1 MTTPRTATLAAL
13 GVAGIAAAALATGS
27 LLVGAAP
34 ASVDGTAQNAHPS
47 QVQLACP
54 TALVD
59 PFNTS
64 HVATAATWSSLSSA
78 PVTPAPA
85 SITGTGGVIPTGL
98 TLVGQGGGELAGLSA
113 VGCAAPR
120 TSQWIA
126 VGATTSGADMVL
138 ILSNPGPTAS
148 VVSVD
153 GYGAFGPLNAAPR
166 QVTVAANSSV
176 SVLLAGW
183 FPDENSLAVHVQADG
198 GGVSAWAQA
207 SLMNG
212 EIPQG
217 TTLASAIAPATTQT
231 ILGVDPK
238 GTSLLRLVS
247 PSGDA
252 HVSVSV
258 ADSTGVHPL
267 GGGNATV
274 AAGSTLEMPLD
285 GASKDSTPIALIV
298 SSDRE
303 VVAQTTTITLG
314 APWAERANAW
324 IMRSSV
330 APATLLTQAPIP
342 GRASLET
349 MASQVLSTKPIRQTS
364 LETESGVSSTHASLL
379 LYAPVTDGDEAVAQ
393 ARDVWRPIARF
404 GLIVVLI
411 GGLGTALSG
420 HIQGQ
425 EMVKVQP
432 MKMAAAEGIC
442 VDTDGAAFTVAQFGS
457 CPLGTDGTQPTQFI
471 KVAGVASF
479 MSHNSFTATSEGVA
493 DVQERMVTLLNS
505 DPNFTAKYGDASQF
519 DFRPPQMVTFWSF
532 RFMIGLGMVAFLLAA
547 WGLWATRGGKASSNK
562 LLSLLALINLPLP
575 FAAASFGWIFTEMGR
590 QPWVVV
596 PNQ

>member
-1 MTTPRTATLAAL
+1 MTTPRTATLGAL

-27 LLVGAAP
+27 LLVGSAP
-34 ASVDGTAQNAHPS
+34 ASVDGTAQSAHPS

-78 PVTPAPA
+78 PITPAPA

-126 VGATTSGADMVL
+126 IGATTSGADMVL

-212 EIPQG
+212 EVPQG

-274 AAGSTLEMPLD
+274 AEGATLEMPLD

-324 IMRSSV
+324 IMRSSA
-330 APATLLTQAPIP
+330 APATLLTQAVIP

-349 MASQVLSTKPIRQTS
+349 MASSVLSTKPIRKTS
-364 LETESGVSSTHASLL
+364 LQTESGVSSTHASLL

-393 ARDVWRPIARF
+393 ENGDGEQSAAPTPTATPNIWASPSPSPTATGDAGDAQSTGVSASNPGAVPATLGGRTLYLAPGVPTLVELPEAAGQVNAPTPIQAA
-404 GLIVVLI
+404 VVI
-411 GGLGTALSG
+411 SADTAVGRMTTTWNVGT
-420 HIQGQ
+420 
-425 EMVKVQP
+425 
-432 MKMAAAEGIC
+432 EGISA
-442 VDTDGAAFTVAQFGS
+442 VSGSIRTV
-457 CPLGTDGTQPTQFI
+457 
-471 KVAGVASF
+471 
-479 MSHNSFTATSEGVA
+479 N
-493 DVQERMVTLLNS
+493 
-505 DPNFTAKYGDASQF
+505 
-519 DFRPPQMVTFWSF
+519 
-532 RFMIGLGMVAFLLAA
+532 
-547 WGLWATRGGKASSNK
+547 
-562 LLSLLALINLPLP
+562 
-575 FAAASFGWIFTEMGR
+575 
-590 QPWVVV
+590 
-596 PNQ
+596 